1 MPVITFNDWREE
13 NKRRKYPFSDNV
25 PALSTELTIPDDL
38 FFDGRLYPIG
48 GTQDMYLSRITKTA
62 SSLEFAIRSSGT
74 EELAVASF
82 ALTDIPDNDELAFFD
97 TYGRAAGLL
106 LAEEAN
112 LRAFS
117 GLDIG
122 EYTFFL
128 SQTQF
133 AAAVVVPQPAV
144 GVRGILLD
152 SGDMLAG
159 EVWLVGED
167 GVVLRRDGDTV
178 RIDII
183 GDPFAARKLCEDSL
197 TSDEDV
203 TTLVPY
209 CPIKTLNGI
218 EPDDDGNFKLIAGT
232 NASLSTILRITP
244 GSQDSGAV
252 TEHLG
257 GEGTLQFATLTI
269 ELIGQRR
276 FRGV

>member
-25 PALSTELTIPDDL
+25 PAASDELAIPDDL
-38 FFDGRLYPIG
+38 FFDGRLYPID

-74 EELAVASF
+74 EELAVATF
-82 ALTDIPDNDELAFFD
+82 ALNDIPDNDELAFFD

-106 LAEEAN
+106 LAEEAS

-117 GLDIG
+117 GMDIG

-133 AAAVVVPQPAV
+133 AAAVAVPQPAV
-144 GVRGILLD
+144 GVRGILLE
-152 SGDMLAG
+152 SGDMLTG

-167 GVVLRRDGDTV
+167 GIVLRRDDDAI

-183 GDPFAARKLCEDSL
+183 GDPFASRKLCEDSL
-197 TSDEDV
+197 TNEEDV

-218 EPDDDGNFKLIAGT
+218 EPDDNGNFKLIPGT

-252 TEHLG
+252 TKHLN
-257 GEGTLQFATLTI
+257 GEGTLQFATLMI